1 MSTKEVLLDI
11 IKHLKPSSEAAALT
25 LNSKVLLVDGL

>member
-1 MSTKEVLLDI
+1 MIKLDDIFKEIEEDLAV
-11 IKHLKPSSEAAALT
+11 HTE